1 MKLVISE
8 KITEGIVIMALIN
21 QKRNAKQFISRWKNR
36 GNEKQDSQSF
46 WIDLLQ
52 SVYGVENP
60 SEYISFESN
69 VLMDH
74 NSFLDGYIEKTNVLI
89 EQKSSTKDLNK
100 AIKQSDGSYLTP
112 FQQAKRYSA
121 NLPFSRRP
129 RWIVTCNFKE
139 FYVYDME
146 RPNSEASIIKLEDL
160 DKEYYRLEFLIERE
174 NVHIEKEIAVS
185 VQAGEIVS
193 QIYSK
198 LLEQYIDPTNEETLK
213 SINQLCVRIVF
224 CLYAEDAGIF
234 GTHAEFHDYL
244 THYEAEDMREALI
257 NLFKV
262 LNTPYEERSP
272 YLNQQLS
279 LFPYVNGG
287 MFSSEDIEIPN
298 FNEELRELI
307 IETAS
312 NNFNWSKISP
322 TIFGA
327 VFESTLNPDTRRS
340 GGMHYTSIE
349 NIHKVIDPL
358 FLDDLRAELD
368 EIKLIKQKKTM
379 TRKVEEF
386 QNKLSSLS
394 FFERIIQ
401 RLIQF
406 NEPQTCCA

>member
-257 NLFKV
+257 NLFK
-262 LNTPYEERSP
+262 
-272 YLNQQLS
+272 
-279 LFPYVNGG
+279 
-287 MFSSEDIEIPN
+287 
-298 FNEELRELI
+298 
-307 IETAS
+307 A
-312 NNFNWSKISP
+312 
-322 TIFGA
+322 
-327 VFESTLNPDTRRS
+327 
-340 GGMHYTSIE
+340 
-349 NIHKVIDPL
+349 
-358 FLDDLRAELD
+358 
-368 EIKLIKQKKTM
+368 
-379 TRKVEEF
+379 
-386 QNKLSSLS
+386 
-394 FFERIIQ
+394 
-401 RLIQF
+401 
-406 NEPQTCCA
+406 